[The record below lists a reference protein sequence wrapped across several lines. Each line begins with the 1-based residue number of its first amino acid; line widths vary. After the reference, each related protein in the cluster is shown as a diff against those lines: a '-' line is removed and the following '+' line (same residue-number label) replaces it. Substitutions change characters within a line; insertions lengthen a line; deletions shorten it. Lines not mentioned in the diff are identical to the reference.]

1 MSQYLS
7 MQTQLVSAKHLVC
20 ALDDLGFHDVEV
32 HETAQPLKGW
42 LGDARE
48 NRAEIIIRKKYV
60 GAASNDIG
68 FHRGVDGRF
77 TAFISDYDKN
87 RHGAAW
93 LNRLTQRYAYHV
105 ALDIL
110 QEEDFDVVTE
120 SVEEDQTI
128 HLTLRRMA
136 I

>member
-7 MQTQLVSAKHLVC
+7 MQTQLVSAKHLVR
-20 ALDDLGFHDVEV
+20 ALNDLGFHDVEV
-32 HETAQPLKGW
+32 HETAQSLKGW
-42 LGDARE
+42 LGDSRK
-48 NRAEIIIRKKYV
+48 NSAEIIIRKKYV

-68 FHRGVDGRF
+68 FNRGVDGRF
-77 TAFISDYDKN
+77 TAFVSDYDRN
-87 RHGAAW
+87 RHGVAW

-105 ALDIL
+105 ALDML
-110 QEEDFDVVTE
+110 QEKDFDLITE

>member
-7 MQTQLVSAKHLVC
+7 MQTQIVSGKHLVF
-20 ALDDLGFHDVEV
+20 ALNDLGFHDVEV
-32 HETAQPLKGW
+32 YETAQPLKGW
-42 LGDARE
+42 LGDARG

-68 FHRGVDGRF
+68 FNRGADGRF
-77 TAFISDYDKN
+77 TALISDYD
-87 RHGAAW
+87 RDTYGVAW

-105 ALDIL
+105 ALDML
-110 QEEDFDVVTE
+110 QEEDFDLITE